1 MGCVDLEGT
10 WVRFIFAFKNFG
22 HRKREGE
29 VNMDQGEE
37 FPRERIMKWKTELQ
51 QTLGLVE

>member
-10 WVRFIFAFKNFG
+10 WVRFIFAFKNFE

-29 VNMDQGEE
+29 VDMDQGEE
-37 FPRERIMKWKTELQ
+37 FQRERIMKWKAELQ
-51 QTLGLVE
+51 QTLG